1 MLPQL
6 LLFVVSVYLVVLETL
21 VVVKVVVPCLVV
33 EVAVFDYFVVLVS
46 AAVVVCY

>member
-6 LLFVVSVYLVVLETL
+6 LLFVVFVYLVVLEAL
-21 VVVKVVVPCLVV
+21 VVVPCLVV
-33 EVAVFDYFVVLVS
+33 EVVVFDYFVVLVS